1 MRDTTATCDDS
12 FTQFGMIFSPLF
24 DSVSSLGLPP
34 APTEYVDS
42 LYEIL
47 KCTGLTTVRLRF
59 TLYLLT
65 SLVYY
70 KFIINYTKVVKIQ
83 TQVRRSDYYQ
93 TQLRHR

>member
-1 MRDTTATCDDS
+1 MREKSDQTSAPFSEQT
-12 FTQFGMIFSPLF
+12 FG
-24 DSVSSLGLPP
+24 
-34 APTEYVDS
+34 ADS

-93 TQLRHR
+93 TQLHHR